1 MQGIRESFRLAK
13 PSIAHKERAIEY
25 IREHQKMKSEI
36 NGAGGLSRYVNNY
49 EKWLR
54 ISRRRAKYSS

>member
-1 MQGIRESFRLAK
+1 MLDKRETFRLAR
-13 PSIAHKERAIEY
+13 PSIAHKEKAIEY
-25 IREHQKMKSEI
+25 IREHQIMKSEI

-54 ISRRRAKYSS
+54 ISRRRAKHSS